1 MKQIRKISPKVLVWI
16 LPLLAVATGIYL
28 KFGPRDSGRPS
39 GLPSEV
45 LTAPAVV
52 DRFVQEIVESGEI
65 ESSSNV
71 EVRCEVSTGSVGVA
85 LLEVVP
91 EGAYVQE
98 GDFLARVDDSGLK
111 DRLIT
116 RQIDVN
122 MSQAALAQA
131 KADLENARLELQ
143 EYKSGLYREQEEK
156 LESEEFVARENLR
169 RAEEYLQ
176 YSENLAAKGYVSGV
190 QLEADRFALEKAS
203 KELEVSRTRL
213 EVLRKY
219 TREKMLSSF
228 EANIETAAV
237 RLSSAQ
243 KAFEIDKSQLEDVE
257 TQLKLCVIKA
267 PSAGQV
273 VYANDNATSDQPLIE
288 EGKMVR
294 EKQILFRLPDR
305 NRMQMSAQINES
317 RIDKVRPGMPVRIR
331 VEAIPNGEL
340 VGELAKLTEYPIRSA
355 NVYVSHIKNYGAT
368 ILITDPPEALR
379 PGMTAEATIVLSE
392 APEALQVPIQSV
404 VERDKRFFA
413 VVSEEGGGLEVREV
427 IIGPANQQSIVIEVG
442 LDKGEQVALSPS
454 TFIDQ
459 LTLPDPK
466 DLVARK
472 EAAKRLL
479 AREPQRQTAQAQSPQ
494 NPS

>member
-16 LPLLAVATGIYL
+16 LPLLAVATGIYW
-28 KFGPRDSGRPS
+28 KFGPRATGRPT

-85 LLEVVP
+85 LLQVVP
-91 EGAYVQE
+91 EGAYVKE
-98 GDFLARVDDSGLK
+98 GDFLARIDDSGLK

-228 EANIETAAV
+228 EANIETSSV

-243 KAFEIDKSQLEDVE
+243 KAFEIDK
-257 TQLKLCVIKA
+257 
-267 PSAGQV
+267 
-273 VYANDNATSDQPLIE
+273 ATPPTWSPRPLSMQKI
-288 EGKMVR
+288 GK
-294 EKQILFRLPDR
+294 
-305 NRMQMSAQINES
+305 
-317 RIDKVRPGMPVRIR
+317 
-331 VEAIPNGEL
+331 
-340 VGELAKLTEYPIRSA
+340 
-355 NVYVSHIKNYGAT
+355 
-368 ILITDPPEALR
+368 
-379 PGMTAEATIVLSE
+379 
-392 APEALQVPIQSV
+392 
-404 VERDKRFFA
+404 
-413 VVSEEGGGLEVREV
+413 
-427 IIGPANQQSIVIEVG
+427 
-442 LDKGEQVALSPS
+442 
-454 TFIDQ
+454 
-459 LTLPDPK
+459 
-466 DLVARK
+466 
-472 EAAKRLL
+472 
-479 AREPQRQTAQAQSPQ
+479 
-494 NPS
+494 

>member
-1 MKQIRKISPKVLVWI
+1 MKPTRNISTKTLLTVLLLTLVGGGVAWKVLKKSA
-16 LPLLAVATGIYL
+16 PNGHVAA
-28 KFGPRDSGRPS
+28 DQ
-39 GLPSEV
+39 V

-71 EVRCEVSTGSVGVA
+71 EVRCEVSTGSAGVA

-91 EGAYVQE
+91 EGTYVKE

-111 DRLIT
+111 DRRIT

-131 KADLENARLELQ
+131 KADLENAKLELQ
-143 EYKSGLYREQEEK
+143 EYESGLFREEEEK

-169 RAEEYLQ
+169 RAEEYLH
-176 YSENLAAKGYVSGV
+176 YSENLAAKGYVSAV

-203 KELEVSRTRL
+203 KELAVAQTRL

-219 TREKMLSSF
+219 TKEKKLSSF
-228 EANIETAAV
+228 NASIETAAV

-243 KAFEIDKSQLEDVE
+243 RAYEIDKAQLDEVE
-257 TQLKLCVIKA
+257 AQINLCVIKA

-273 VYANDNATSDQPLIE
+273 VYANDPSAEAPLIQ

-294 EKQILFRLPDR
+294 EKQILFRLPDPK
-305 NRMQMSAQINES
+305 RMQMRAQVNES

-331 VEAIPNGEL
+331 VEALPQGELMGEL
-340 VGELAKLTEYPIRSA
+340 VKLTEYPLRSA

-368 ILITDPPEALR
+368 ILIHNPPEGLR
-379 PGMTAEATIVLSE
+379 PGMTAEATIVLAE
-392 APEALQVPIQSV
+392 EPEALQVPIQSV
-404 VERDKRFFA
+404 VERNKRFFC
-413 VVSEEGGGLEVREV
+413 VVAGPSGGPLQVREV
-427 IIGPANQQSIVIEVG
+427 EIGAANQQSIVIKAG
-442 LDKGEQVALSPS
+442 LEEGEQVALSPS

-459 LTLPDPK
+459 MTLPDSSE
-466 DLVARK
+466 LIAR
-472 EAAKRLL
+472 
-479 AREPQRQTAQAQSPQ
+479 REPARQASGSRQ